1 MSEGY
6 RTQDKRIGREFE
18 SLNSVANISKYIEM
32 KKTVVS
38 SKGLILLW
46 YSKRMH
52 RSPTHKMIIMFC
64 AQN

>member
-18 SLNSVANISKYIEM
+18 SLNSIANISKYIEM

-38 SKGLILLW
+38 SKGLIPKGCTDLLHM
-46 YSKRMH
+46 K
-52 RSPTHKMIIMFC
+52 
-64 AQN
+64 